1 MKNVNVLYR
10 NVLCGKKYK
19 INASAWKTLGK
30 LHENT
35 EHNGVV
41 ARARTACQIPT
52 FVK

>member
-1 MKNVNVLYR
+1 MLMFYIETFYME
-10 NVLCGKKYK
+10 KKYK
-19 INASAWKTLGK
+19 INVSAWKTLGK
-30 LHENT
+30 IHENT